1 VGFPI
6 IMKSQTSSHYLAMQP
21 LTSQSFSAEAHVL
34 GKGSSVLPSDSLLLD
49 RFARWVAVAGGC
61 GYSPLAPGTMG
72 SIVGV
77 AVFFCV
83 GAGAYLFSGM
93 TAPHAIAGAFPAAAS
108 GEGHTVVAA
117 IYGVFAFGLFGL
129 GCWAAGRAEIQFG
142 RHDDGRIV
150 IDEVVG
156 QLIALFP
163 LLSQLGSAGFSR
175 LFPWVVTGFVLFRLF
190 DVWKPGAIG
199 WAERHFN
206 GGLGVMADDVVAGVY
221 AAICLFAGRV
231 GIEESF
237 RSNLLSV
244 IGWDLGAMA

>member
-1 VGFPI
+1 
-6 IMKSQTSSHYLAMQP
+6 MKSRTSSYYFAMQP
-21 LTSQSFSAEAHVL
+21 LTSQSFSAEARVL
-34 GKGSSVLPSDSLLLD
+34 GKGSPVLPSDSLLLD

-72 SIVGV
+72 SLLGV

-83 GAGAYLFSGM
+83 GAGAYAFSGM
-93 TAPHAIAGAFPAAAS
+93 AAPHAAAGSQLAAGALPAAAS
-108 GEGHTVVAA
+108 GEGHAVVAA
-117 IYGVFAFGLFGL
+117 IYGVFAFALFGL

-199 WAERHFN
+199 WAERSFK

-231 GIEESF
+231 AIEESF
-237 RSNLLSV
+237 RSDLLSV